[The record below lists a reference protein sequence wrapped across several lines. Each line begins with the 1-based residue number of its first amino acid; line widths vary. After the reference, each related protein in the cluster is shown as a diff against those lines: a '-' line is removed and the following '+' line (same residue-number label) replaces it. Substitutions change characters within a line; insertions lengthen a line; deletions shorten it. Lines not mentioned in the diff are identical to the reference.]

1 MSTRNTFTIE
11 DWSMLVASTF
21 FIRFFFLVISSP
33 TKPSSHTSLQIE
45 SPYQSRNCEP
55 FQKSI
60 SNPHLSHNSPFSSSQ
75 TTVPIT
81 VHLSPKPP
89 PHLPRTRSSRRV
101 LRAPS
106 RIRHRARKPKRA
118 IEQIRRALVP
128 SSRSRNLRLGIL
140 ARRLGCIVRFADVGE
155 LVAQRVGDDVGI
167 QRFTLA
173 AASDRVGDLK
183 CEFGGGA
190 VALATL
196 ESYGRR
202 AKSEVCPSE
211 RASGGARSCVVVGV
225 VGVVVGVAPILLGVS
240 TLCDFSRVASVPSI
254 NSSAVV
260 TLIRDIS
267 SGIALIRVV
276 LLIGITSVVV
286 ASLLIGI
293 TSVIVASLLL
303 STTTRRCATRRSL
316 GSNEVTEAGLV
327 KEVKDTQTV
336 GSKRIGLG
344 LLAESSNSTINIDIR
359 VDEWGDTTELRSGRE
374 RRVTTDILDV
384 AVGEGVGV
392 LLSGNEADGCGD
404 GISASTELS
413 DDLIGTAELLHVSH
427 RLPHTGVLI
436 SYLSARVGCAQKVAD
451 SGTSDC
457 GGGASIT
464 TLNCRDG
471 SNRDLFL
478 TETGLDVGDDRR
490 DEDNFRDHDGEYGE
504 SKIGSLDV
512 IIKRM

>member
-1 MSTRNTFTIE
+1 
-11 DWSMLVASTF
+11 
-21 FIRFFFLVISSP
+21 
-33 TKPSSHTSLQIE
+33 
-45 SPYQSRNCEP
+45 
-55 FQKSI
+55 
-60 SNPHLSHNSPFSSSQ
+60 
-75 TTVPIT
+75 
-81 VHLSPKPP
+81 
-89 PHLPRTRSSRRV
+89 
-101 LRAPS
+101 
-106 RIRHRARKPKRA
+106 
-118 IEQIRRALVP
+118 
-128 SSRSRNLRLGIL
+128 
-140 ARRLGCIVRFADVGE
+140 
-155 LVAQRVGDDVGI
+155 
-167 QRFTLA
+167 
-173 AASDRVGDLK
+173 
-183 CEFGGGA
+183 
-190 VALATL
+190 L

-211 RASGGARSCVVVGV
+211 GASGGARSCVV

-240 TLCDFSRVASVPSI
+240 TLCDFSCVATVASI

-303 STTTRRCATRRSL
+303 STTTRRSL

-344 LLAESSNSTINIDIR
+344 LLAESSNSTIDIDIR

-427 RLPHTGVLI
+427 RLPHAGVLI

-457 GGGASIT
+457 RGGASIT

-490 DEDNFRDHDGEYGE
+490 DEDNFGDHDGEYGE
-504 SKIGSLDV
+504 SKIGL
-512 IIKRM
+512 

>member
-1 MSTRNTFTIE
+1 MSTRNTFTVE

-21 FIRFFFLVISSP
+21 FIRSFFLVISSP
-33 TKPSSHTSLQIE
+33 TKPSNRTSLKIV
-45 SPYQSRNCEP
+45 SPCQSRNCEP

-60 SNPHLSHNSPFSSSQ
+60 YNPHLSHNSPSSSQ
-75 TTVPIT
+75 ITDPIT
-81 VHLSPKPP
+81 AHLSPKPP

-101 LRAPS
+101 LRTPS

-211 RASGGARSCVVVGV
+211 GASGGARSCVVVGV

-240 TLCDFSRVASVPSI
+240 TLCDFSRVATVASI

-276 LLIGITSVVV
+276 LLIGITSVV
-286 ASLLIGI
+286 
-293 TSVIVASLLL
+293 VASLLL

-374 RRVTTDILDV
+374 RRVTTDILDI

-427 RLPHTGVLI
+427 RLPHAGVLI

-457 GGGASIT
+457 RGGASIT

-478 TETGLDVGDDRR
+478 TETGLDVGDDRG

-512 IIKRM
+512 KIKRM